1 MIDKFYKVASRA
13 ELDKVVKF
21 ESSFFQDG
29 NMLIYY
35 IGKRVIEP
43 ATYDDEGNEITAEV
57 LSDYELF
64 NVRFIND
71 RTRLFERFEETFPTS
86 PIHRFS

>member
-1 MIDKFYKVASRA
+1 MFDRFYKVESRD

-21 ESSFFQDG
+21 EGSFFQDA

-43 ATYDDEGNEITAEV
+43 ATYDEEGNEMTAAV
-57 LSDYELF
+57 WSDYDLF

-71 RTRLFERFEETFPTS
+71 RSRLFEAFEETFPTS